1 MQNKEGNLVRRV
13 LNRFQRRRFK
23 NRAQIE
29 GKSKK
34 FYTTKQVKKRK
45 NGKRV
50 RKNKTANK

>member
-1 MQNKEGNLVRRV
+1 MENKKGNLVRRA

-45 NGKRV
+45 NGKRISKS
-50 RKNKTANK
+50 RKTNQ

>member
-1 MQNKEGNLVRRV
+1 MQNKEGNLIRRA

>member
-1 MQNKEGNLVRRV
+1 MENKEGNLVRRA

-50 RKNKTANK
+50 RKNKTTNK

>member
-1 MQNKEGNLVRRV
+1 MGNKEGNLVRRA